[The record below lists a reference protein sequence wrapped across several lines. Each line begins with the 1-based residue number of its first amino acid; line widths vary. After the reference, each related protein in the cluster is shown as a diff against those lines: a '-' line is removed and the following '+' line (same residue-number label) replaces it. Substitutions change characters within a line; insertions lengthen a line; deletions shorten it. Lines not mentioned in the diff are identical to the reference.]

1 MTAETTYPVPSWP
14 ETPRVYVDSSVFS
27 ACEDEKYWIRESSRA
42 LFEGFR
48 AADMTLVLSAAV
60 VGELDAA
67 TEAAR
72 ALLGTVPREHSELLE
87 PSGAAEELADR
98 YIEAGALDPAAR
110 PAALHV
116 AFATLANVDM
126 LASWNYKHLLNFRRG
141 PKFDAVNRE
150 LGHPRIKMYEP
161 PAILGENFRDPND
174 KSFDCV
180 GFVREQRDRISRKLE
195 AMTPEE
201 QVEWRNNREI
211 TDPILRRIWERSPRA
226 KLLPLRL
233 VADSGVRKAPVE

>member
-1 MTAETTYPVPSWP
+1 MTAKAMYPVPPEP
-14 ETPRVYVDSSVFS
+14 ETYRVYVDTSVFS
-27 ACEDEKYWIRESSRA
+27 ACEDKKYFIRESSRR
-42 LFEGFR
+42 LFERFR
-48 AADMTLVLSAAV
+48 AGDMTLVLSAAV
-60 VGELDAA
+60 AGELDSA
-67 TEAAR
+67 TEATR
-72 ALLGTVPREHSELLE
+72 ALLGTVPREHAQFLE
-87 PSGAAEELADR
+87 PSRAAEDLADL
-98 YIEAGALDPAAR
+98 YIEAGAADAATR
-110 PAALHV
+110 SVALHV
-116 AFATLANVDM
+116 AFATLANVDT
-126 LASWNYKHLLNFRRG
+126 LASWNYKHLLNLHRR
-141 PKFDAVNRE
+141 PRFNAVNRE

-180 GFVREQRDRISRKLE
+180 GFMREQRDRISRKLE

-201 QVEWRNNREI
+201 RVEWRNNREI

>member
-1 MTAETTYPVPSWP
+1 MTAKATCPVPSWP
-14 ETPRVYVDSSVFS
+14 EKPRVYVDTSVFS

-42 LFEGFR
+42 LFERFR
-48 AADMTLVLSAAV
+48 VGDMTLVLSAAV
-60 VGELDAA
+60 AGELDAV

-72 ALLGTVPREHSELLE
+72 ALPSTVPREHSEFLE

-98 YIEAGALDPAAR
+98 YTEAGAVDAATR

-116 AFATLANVDM
+116 AFATLANVDT
-126 LASWNYKHLLNFRRG
+126 LASWNYKHLLNVYREPR
-141 PKFDAVNRE
+141 FDAVNRE

-180 GFVREQRDRISRKLE
+180 GFMREQRRKLGKE
-195 AMTPEE
+195 LEGMSSEE
-201 QVEWRNNREI
+201 IAAWTRNYLP
-211 TDPILRRIWERSPRA
+211 TDPKLRRVVER
-226 KLLPLRL
+226 LRDRD
-233 VADSGVRKAPVE
+233 AGVQDAPSSDHRPPA